1 MIVVVFKK
9 LIFSSDAFMANYG
22 LLVLEWPLA
31 LGVDASG
38 VIVETGDK
46 VSSLK
51 VGDYVCGCTRLG
63 TNKYSACQ
71 EYFLMDEDLAIP
83 KPKNLS
89 TTQAATLGV
98 GIQTA
103 FLALFDGLKL
113 DRPTGEAPA
122 KKDEW
127 VVVLGGASS
136 VGRSAV
142 QCALAAGYQ
151 VLTSC
156 SSKSAKGIQELGA
169 STFDYKQSN
178 EAQVDEIMKVTS
190 GNIAGCFDAVAA
202 DDPLVPKL
210 LFRKMGST
218 GLKHFATTNDW
229 TGITDFEGGQTYLV
243 KLGGI
248 GRYDDAPDV
257 NRALAADIP
266 LIVKLVEAGLFTT
279 PEYEVIGDGGFEDAI
294 KAYEHQTKG
303 AGGSKKV
310 LVKISDE

>member
-1 MIVVVFKK
+1 
-9 LIFSSDAFMANYG
+9 MANYG
-22 LLVLEWPLA
+22 LLVLEWPLT

-46 VSSLK
+46 VSNLK
-51 VGDYVCGCTRLG
+51 VGDHVCGCTRLG
-63 TNKYSACQ
+63 TTQYSACQ
-71 EYFLMDEDLAIP
+71 EYFLMDADLAIP

-113 DRPTGEAPA
+113 ERPTGKAPA

-142 QCALAAGYQ
+142 QCALAAGYH
-151 VLTSC
+151 VLASC
-156 SSKSAKGIQELGA
+156 SSKSAKGLQDLGA

-178 EAQVDEIMKVTS
+178 EAQVDEIIKVTL

-210 LFRKMGST
+210 LFSKMGSN
-218 GLKHFATTNDW
+218 GSKRFATTNDW
-229 TGITDFEGGQTYLV
+229 TGITDFEGGKTYLV

-248 GRYDDAPDV
+248 GRYDEAPELNRTLAGDV
-257 NRALAADIP
+257 D
-266 LIVKLVEAGLFTT
+266 LIVKLVEGGLFNT
-279 PEYEVIGDGGFEDAI
+279 PEYEVIGEGGFEDAI